1 VSVKAKA
8 KLSSFHMRLLE
19 PLHLAAYHGLL
30 DSARMLPDHGAR
42 IEANAL
48 GHSTNKEKRTPLH
61 LAVLGDDSD
70 EIPRMVR
77 LLLDYG
83 ASANVKDDMGMRPGD
98 YAVMRGQDSLRR
110 HLPPSSSG
118 KLKARV
124 VKMRIKLEPFAIA
137 APWILGAA
145 DVALVMR

>member
-1 VSVKAKA
+1 
-8 KLSSFHMRLLE
+8 MRLLE
-19 PLHLAAYHGLL
+19 PLHLAAYHGLP
-30 DSARMLPDHGAR
+30 DIARMLLDRGAR

-48 GHSTNKEKRTPLH
+48 GNFTNKKKRTPLH

-77 LLLDYG
+77 LLLDRG

-110 HLPPSSSG
+110 HLPPSPSG

-124 VKMRIKLEPFAIA
+124 VEMRIKLEPFAKA

-145 DVALVMR
+145 GVALVMR